1 MSFPGPIVTNSA
13 DGKPHM
19 SHDETRATA
28 TDGPAA
34 PDTENENFSLD
45 AIYRGEGPRL
55 AKYFRF
61 HSWQRQDASDLVQ
74 ETFLR
79 FAGYA
84 QRETL
89 RNPVAMLH
97 RIARNLLFEQT
108 RRYKTRGA
116 KETTLD
122 STAEI
127 AVQPTQIREIEA
139 RQMMDAYQRAVD
151 LLPPRTREVFLLHRV
166 DSLSYKEI
174 AAQLGIGLRT
184 VEWHMTEALLRL
196 RRMMDEQ

>member
-1 MSFPGPIVTNSA
+1 MVSRTCRTTKPGPRQQTA
-13 DGKPHM
+13 PPRP
-19 SHDETRATA
+19 TRKMKISRSTQFIEAKV
-28 TDGPAA
+28 
-34 PDTENENFSLD
+34 
-45 AIYRGEGPRL
+45 RG
-55 AKYFRF
+55 
-61 HSWQRQDASDLVQ
+61 WQNISVSIAGSGSDLVQ

>member
-116 KETTLD
+116 KETT
-122 STAEI
+122 
-127 AVQPTQIREIEA
+127 QIREIEA